1 LNHLFKIV
9 CKPFF
14 IIRQRI
20 EPLYRLL
27 KFADFAGNG
36 RLLSDLTDS
45 AAFAR
50 YCFAMNMDCF
60 LPGTRRADF
69 RSTVLLFLFV
79 GY

>member
-36 RLLSDLTDS
+36 RLFERFDRFCRFCTI
-45 AAFAR
+45 
-50 YCFAMNMDCF
+50 MDCF